1 MMKVR
6 YEEITVEL
14 SKRGTDGL
22 IAYMAAVCE
31 AMRNADTAN
40 ASCWTRC
47 ICVIGDLVEQPT
59 FTFGGDNDLQGPTPE
74 RPFIVR
80 DSD

>member
-31 AMRNADTAN
+31 AMRKADKDNAAYWK
-40 ASCWTRC
+40 AG
-47 ICVIGDLVEQPT
+47 ICVIGDLATQPT
-59 FTFGGDNDLQGPTPE
+59 FTFGGDDDLQGPTPE
-74 RPFIVR
+74 RPFIVVR
-80 DSD
+80 